1 MKRRELKKTINF
13 LAGELAAEC
22 IAHVNYSKTSNLEDV
37 DNVLKS
43 ILHMQNDMIQR
54 LSHVEPGSTKLFFK
68 KLRDDLISAT
78 DQIVEQIKALD

>member
-1 MKRRELKKTINF
+1 MKRRELKKSINF

-22 IAHVNYSKTSNLEDV
+22 VAHVNYRNFSNLEDV

-43 ILHMQNDMIQR
+43 ILLMQNDMIQR

-68 KLRDDLISAT
+68 KLREDLLNNT
-78 DQIVEQIKALD
+78 EQIIEQIKALD

>member
-1 MKRRELKKTINF
+1 MNRRNLKKNINF

-22 IAHVNYSKTSNLEDV
+22 IAHVNYGQSSNLEDV

-43 ILHMQNDMIQR
+43 ILLFQNEMLNR
-54 LSHVEPGSTKLFFK
+54 LSHVEPGNPKLFFK
-68 KLRDDLISAT
+68 KLHEDMITGT